1 MVAIIHFIKSVQRP
15 VRYNERKVEKGQAE
29 CLLAQNYLR
38 DVADMTIQ
46 QKILLLQKR
55 NDLNERCLKKTIHI
69 SLNFH
74 PSENLPRETL
84 ADIATTFLHLL
95 GFDGQPALVYRH
107 FDAAHPHL
115 HIISNIIR
123 ADGRRIGSY
132 YRKSA
137 GWEKLRTEVENR
149 FGLMKAKGHAG
160 EAVGTVNAISKIHY
174 GKDLTAKSIATTVA
188 YVCDHYRFC
197 SLSEFNA
204 VLHQFN
210 VSAVTGKDGGRIQ
223 QHEGLIYLLLD
234 NKGKRASIPI
244 KASLLPSKPTLSFL
258 KSKFSLDEE
267 LKAKTLE
274 ILKKDIDKF
283 LGQPPINFGELAASL
298 EMQNTYVMPVKKSN
312 GTLAELIFVDN
323 TNKIVLNGSE
333 LGAGYSSIAY
343 RNGVHSLSPTAAK
356 TVKEKQCTAEI
367 HPYRQNKLERE
378 EGITAAAES
387 EENFDIPGRKRKQ
400 RIQRL

>member
-55 NDLNERCLKKTIHI
+55 NDLNERCLKKTLHI

-74 PSENLPRETL
+74 PSENLSRETL

-95 GFDGQPALVYRH
+95 GFQRQPALVYRH

-123 ADGRRIGSY
+123 ADGRRIETY
-132 YRKSA
+132 YRKGA
-137 GWEKLRTEVENR
+137 DWDKVRLEVENR

-160 EAVGTVNAISKIHY
+160 EAMGTVNAISKIHY

-188 YVCDHYRFC
+188 YVCDHYQFC

-204 VLHQFN
+204 VLRQFN
-210 VSAVTGKDGGRIQ
+210 VSAITGKDGGRI
-223 QHEGLIYLLLD
+223 HRHAGLLYLLLN

-258 KSKFSLDEE
+258 KSKFSFDEE

-283 LGQPPINFGELAASL
+283 MGQPSIVFGELAAIL
-298 EMQNTYVMPVKKSN
+298 DMQNTYVMPVNKSN

-343 RNGVHSLSPTAAK
+343 QNGVHSLSHTAAK
-356 TVKEKQCTAEI
+356 TVKENQCTAEI
-367 HPYRQNKLERE
+367 HPYRQHKLERE
-378 EGITAAAES
+378 ERTPAAAES
-387 EENFDIPGRKRKQ
+387 EENLRIGGRKRKQ
-400 RIQRL
+400 RIQGL